1 MVVKIHKAIHIQ
13 QGTVDKI
20 GQPCS
25 LNRDKTN
32 AANLTIL

>member
-13 QGTVDKI
+13 WGTVDKI

-25 LNRDKTN
+25 LICDKTDT
-32 AANLTIL
+32 ANLTIL